1 MESFFLVFGVDP
13 KITFFVPWALLQV
26 QSSLQS
32 FTEVKVEAIRALL
45 VTVGRLV
52 GEGQGILVCRRFE
65 RWRGD
70 RGGLSSAPQ
79 SLPGLD
85 RFACRMAPESFTTK
99 KSTVRLRNNQT
110 TPSQPVGKK
119 ISPGRISF
127 GTDIQPSHHHLQSKA
142 HHQ

>member
-1 MESFFLVFGVDP
+1 MEACFSCVNRRSKNYLFCPLGSFAST
-13 KITFFVPWALLQV
+13 KFFAVV
-26 QSSLQS
+26 HGGESCGNQSGSRDCL
-32 FTEVKVEAIRALL
+32 T
-45 VTVGRLV
+45 TG

-85 RFACRMAPESFTTK
+85 RFACRLAPESFTTK

-127 GTDIQPSHHHLQSKA
+127 GTDIQPSHHHLQSKS